1 MIGELLIDDILDG
14 AVGTYGTDL
23 FLGFQPEEPD
33 NQISIYEETAPVLQ
47 ESQGFNIDS
56 IGIQLISRHKD
67 YETAK
72 ANLKAA
78 HLLIAGYRGTLSD
91 GTKIRETYIVTP
103 PSSIGSDSKNRKEF
117 TAHYTMN
124 YTQTATS
131 LRPQV

>member
-1 MIGELLIDDILDG
+1 LIGKLIIDDILDG
-14 AVGTYGTDL
+14 EVGTYGTDL
-23 FLGFQPEEPD
+23 FLGFQPEAPD
-33 NQISIYEETAPVLQ
+33 SQIVVFEETAPVLD

-56 IGIQLISRHKD
+56 IGIQLISRDKD

-91 GTKIRETYIVTP
+91 GTKVRETYIVTP
-103 PSSIGSDSKNRKEF
+103 PSSIGSDKRNRKEF
-117 TAHYTMN
+117 TAHYKMN